1 MRQQLSNF
9 VYGLLDYAAY
19 PLGMLAVAPLIMR
32 NLGVA
37 QYGVWTVTAS
47 IVSVGSIVASGFG
60 DANIQRVASQR
71 SLGTSATLLRMV
83 RASMGIHLVFGIGI
97 AAATW
102 LWAPSLAGKLAHG
115 NDALQRTSLSCIRIA
130 SLLTVV
136 RAVETVCVSTQRA
149 FERYG
154 TAMRISIAGR
164 LLGLAAAAVM
174 SIFARGVVDIMAAAL
189 GFACLALLVQLLRLG
204 QLLQSWELT
213 PSFDRAATRELLQF
227 GIFAWLLSASGVVFG
242 QADRL
247 VGGASMG
254 ASAIVSYA
262 LCAQLSQPIYGL
274 TAAGLHFLF
283 PYVARLRVTSTIREL
298 RRILAIAFLANVLM
312 VLSGTGL
319 LLAFSERILHALA
332 IDPIARASAPL
343 FLPVLAGSALLACS
357 VTGSYAML
365 ALGRVRQVALL
376 NAAGALALLLVI
388 SCYLSGFGVTALIA
402 GRVAFALI
410 ALLVYVPLVCELRSS
425 GLGAGSLSP
434 YKTAAEGA

>member
-1 MRQQLSNF
+1 
-9 VYGLLDYAAY
+9 
-19 PLGMLAVAPLIMR
+19 MR

-37 QYGVWTVTAS
+37 QYGVWMVTTS

-71 SLGTSATLLRMV
+71 SMGSSDCLLRMV
-83 RASMGIHLVFGIGI
+83 RASMGIHLVLGIGT
-97 AAATW
+97 ATSVW
-102 LWAPSLAGKLAHG
+102 LWAPSLADNLAYG
-115 NDALQRTSLSCIRIA
+115 DPLLKQTSLSCIRIA
-130 SLLTVV
+130 ALITVI
-136 RAVETVCVSTQRA
+136 RAVETVCISTQRA

-154 TAMRISIAGR
+154 TAVRISIAGR
-164 LLGLAAAAVM
+164 LLSLAAAAVL
-174 SIFARGVVDIMAAAL
+174 SISARGVVDIMAAAF

-213 PSFDRAATRELLQF
+213 PSFDRLATRELLQF

-247 VGGASMG
+247 IGGASMG

-262 LCAQLSQPIYGL
+262 LCAQISQPIYGL

-283 PYVARLRVTSTIREL
+283 PYLVRLRATSTTREL
-298 RRILAIAFLANVLM
+298 RKTLAIAFLSNVLM
-312 VLSGTGL
+312 VLLGTGL
-319 LLAFSERILHALA
+319 LLGFSERILHLLA
-332 IDPIARASAPL
+332 VDAIARASAPL

-376 NAAGALALLLVI
+376 NVAGALALFLVI
-388 SCYLSGFGVTALIA
+388 SCYLSRFGLTALIA
-402 GRVAFALI
+402 GRLVFAFI
-410 ALLVYVPLVCELRSS
+410 ALFVYVPLLRELRSS
-425 GLGAGSLSP
+425 RLSAGSLAP
-434 YKTAAEGA
+434 YKTAAEGV